1 MKKRIIIFGGGGHS
15 KVVIELLRILGTWDI
30 AGLIDDHLPVG
41 TQVLDVPILGTS
53 ELLNTLRKEGINH
66 AVNTLGG
73 INNYQIRLHA
83 FEKLES
89 LHFQF
94 PNLIHPSAVLEP
106 SVKLDSGIQILAKTY
121 ISSDVEI
128 DFGTLINAGVIVS
141 HDCVIGRCVN
151 LSPGAMLG
159 GEVHIGNYAQVGMG
173 ATINMQVKIGK
184 EARVGNGATVKGDVP
199 PRGRVFAGTIWPYRE
214 NLSPDS
220 KTFRK
225 IA

>member
-1 MKKRIIIFGGGGHS
+1 MIIYRKGRR
-15 KVVIELLRILGTWDI
+15 L
-30 AGLIDDHLPVG
+30 
-41 TQVLDVPILGTS
+41 LDVPVLGTS

-141 HDCVIGRCVN
+141 HDCVIGRSTFPRRN
-151 LSPGAMLG
+151 
-159 GEVHIGNYAQVGMG
+159 
-173 ATINMQVKIGK
+173 
-184 EARVGNGATVKGDVP
+184 ARWKFISITTLRLEWA
-199 PRGRVFAGTIWPYRE
+199 PRSICR
-214 NLSPDS
+214 
-220 KTFRK
+220 
-225 IA
+225 